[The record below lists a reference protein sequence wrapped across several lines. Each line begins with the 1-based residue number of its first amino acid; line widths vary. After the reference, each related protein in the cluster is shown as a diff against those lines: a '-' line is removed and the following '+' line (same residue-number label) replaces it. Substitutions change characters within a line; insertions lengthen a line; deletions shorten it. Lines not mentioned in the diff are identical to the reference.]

1 MIPDTTHIE
10 DYDFTPLIEKALT
23 LPELPEEPG
32 ETVLTTGFGAS
43 TILSLKD
50 KIKELVEAG
59 KIRRFFLVGGC
70 DSPLPQAKYYTEFV
84 EKLPEDTIVLTLGCG
99 KYRFNDLDMG
109 DIEGVPRLIDLGQC
123 NDAIVGIDVVAALSE
138 LFGLEINELPLT
150 FVLSWMEQKAAAI
163 LWSLLSLG
171 IKGMY
176 LGPILP
182 GWANEDIINYL
193 VLNYDLKPIS
203 DPEKDI
209 KEILG

>member
-1 MIPDTTHIE
+1 
-10 DYDFTPLIEKALT
+10 
-23 LPELPEEPG
+23 
-32 ETVLTTGFGAS
+32 
-43 TILSLKD
+43 
-50 KIKELVEAG
+50 
-59 KIRRFFLVGGC
+59 
-70 DSPLPQAKYYTEFV
+70 
-84 EKLPEDTIVLTLGCG
+84 
-99 KYRFNDLDMG
+99 
-109 DIEGVPRLIDLGQC
+109 
-123 NDAIVGIDVVAALSE
+123 
-138 LFGLEINELPLT
+138 
-150 FVLSWMEQKAAAI
+150 MEQKAAAI